1 MVLVDSSA
9 WIEGFR
15 KKGRIDVKH
24 GVDGLLCEQKA
35 LWCSPVRLEVLGGAR
50 KTEKR
55 MLAGYFQCLPYR
67 RCTAEDWDRSVAL
80 AWKLRGEGLNLP
92 WMDILIAAIAV
103 HDRIRIYAV
112 DAHFGEI
119 AKFVPLQIYKPGYGG
134 SYQEEEKF

>member
-9 WIEGFR
+9 WIEGLR
-15 KKGRIDVKH
+15 PKGRIDFKH
-24 GVDGLLCEQKA
+24 GVDGLLREQKA

-50 KTEKR
+50 KEEKR
-55 MLAGYFQCLPYR
+55 KLAGYFQVLPYR
-67 RCTAEDWDRSVAL
+67 RCTEEDWDRSVAL

-103 HDRIRIYAV
+103 HDRLRIYAV
-112 DAHFGEI
+112 DKHFAEI
-119 AKFVPLQIYKPGYGG
+119 AKFVPLQIYTPGYGG